1 MLKLTIYTTTD
12 YTRPFS
18 GVVSMTFH
26 LCNFIEMVLRGSL
39 GSECNLD
46 KEVKLFQCKG
56 ERTEGGASI
65 SEA

>member
-1 MLKLTIYTTTD
+1 
-12 YTRPFS
+12 
-18 GVVSMTFH
+18 
-26 LCNFIEMVLRGSL
+26 MVLTGSL

-46 KEVKLFQCKG
+46 KEVKLFHGKD